1 MYTGGGNIAVK
12 GAGSAGGPQ
21 RPMDH
26 RGAVQHEVVREGG
39 NAEIRR

>member
-12 GAGSAGGPQ
+12 GASVGGPQ
-21 RPMDH
+21 RPMY